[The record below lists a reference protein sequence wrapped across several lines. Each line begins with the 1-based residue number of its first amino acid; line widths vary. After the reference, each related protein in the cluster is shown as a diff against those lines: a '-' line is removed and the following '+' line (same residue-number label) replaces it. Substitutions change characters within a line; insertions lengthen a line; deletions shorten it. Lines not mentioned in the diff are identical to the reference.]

1 MWASAVSSSFTKVKR
16 VTEIKITILQ
26 KAGHRFQVT
35 ENLYVPILKSNE
47 LNKSEQ
53 RIDEIS
59 NQELFMHVFYAIF
72 FPCINRLAL
81 LSLMSSFE
89 ETIAIFFCLMIH
101 CQIDRFLFLL
111 LEKNLVEFWWF
122 FFCFPGLWFMSDWL
136 DW

>member
-35 ENLYVPILKSNE
+35 ENLYVPILKSND

-59 NQELFMHVFYAIF
+59 NQELFIHVFLCDFF
-72 FPCINRLAL
+72 FPCIK
-81 LSLMSSFE
+81 SFGI
-89 ETIAIFFCLMIH
+89 TFFNEFFWRNYCH
-101 CQIDRFLFLL
+101 FLL
-111 LEKNLVEFWWF
+111 FNDTLSNWSFFTSSSGKKNLVEFWWF
-122 FFCFPGLWFMSDWL
+122 SFVSRVCDLCQTD
-136 DW
+136 

>member
-35 ENLYVPILKSNE
+35 ENLYVPILKSND

-72 FPCINRLAL
+72 FPCIK
-81 LSLMSSFE
+81 SFGI
-89 ETIAIFFCLMIH
+89 TFFNEFFWRNYCH
-101 CQIDRFLFLL
+101 FLL
-111 LEKNLVEFWWF
+111 FNDTLSKWSFFTSSSGKKNLVEFWWF
-122 FFCFPGLWFMSDWL
+122 SFVSRVCDLCQTD
-136 DW
+136 